1 MLTTRS
7 MLRGCGKHRRH
18 KRRKHGKLPELSGNP
33 EGVNMLGQS
42 HNK

>member
-18 KRRKHGKLPELSGNP
+18 KRRKHIKLPELSGNP
-33 EGVNMLGQS
+33 KGVNVRGQS